1 VNRVTDKLTPITD
14 TIFCCRSGSAAD
26 TQAFADVV
34 KHNLQLISIEL
45 GEAPKVRTAANL
57 FRKYCY
63 QYRDN
68 AIAGII
74 CAGWDPDLGGQVYS
88 IPLGG
93 MCIRQAIAIGGSG
106 STYLY
111 GYCDAN
117 YKAGMTKDQT
127 IDFVKNAVSLAISR
141 DGSSGGVI
149 RIAAINEDGVQR
161 LLYTGND
168 IPAFNTDM

>member
-1 VNRVTDKLTPITD
+1 
-14 TIFCCRSGSAAD
+14 
-26 TQAFADVV
+26 
-34 KHNLQLISIEL
+34 
-45 GEAPKVRTAANL
+45 
-57 FRKYCY
+57 
-63 QYRDN
+63 
-68 AIAGII
+68 
-74 CAGWDPDLGGQVYS
+74 
-88 IPLGG
+88 